1 MRPIYTCSKCAR
13 GYFVIAITPEHI
25 LRVVLT
31 IEIAPVIRFLATPS
45 YCVALFV
52 RRFRRH
58 RSKFLEARI
67 VPERIEHW
75 IELEER
81 RSERYV

>member
-1 MRPIYTCSKCAR
+1 MRPIYTRSRCAR
-13 GYFVIAITPEHI
+13 GYSVIAITPEHI
-25 LRVVLT
+25 HRVVLT
-31 IEIAPVIRFLATPS
+31 IEIASDQISCDTKLLRRTIVPRFG
-45 YCVALFV
+45 
-52 RRFRRH
+52 RH

-75 IELEER
+75 IELQER